1 MEGTEMG
8 KEGTLAWCYEEAAR
22 LRALA
27 RAADEPHNRH
37 ELNEAAARFDLMGF
51 QLEVDDHAD

>member
-1 MEGTEMG
+1 MG

-27 RAADEPHNRH
+27 RAADEPHTRH
-37 ELNEAAARFDLMGF
+37 ELNEAAARVDLMGF